1 MSYVRKREIPC
12 ILLVFTKRNI
22 DRRSKRINDENDY

>member
-1 MSYVRKREIPC
+1 MSYVRKREIPR